1 MPPSKRAS
9 HPFKVL
15 VTDFYDEWLSSG
27 LCKFTEAGNRKP
39 PPRGKMVEWVLMS
52 WAALP
57 KDLIRK
63 SFKVCALNLVVD
75 VIEDTLIHCFKEG
88 SPCAAG
94 AELLRQQLMVQGNL
108 FLMKNP
114 FENTDED
121 MEEFLLLDLSD
132 DEDFVDILA
141 A

>member
-1 MPPSKRAS
+1 M
-9 HPFKVL
+9 
-15 VTDFYDEWLSSG
+15 
-27 LCKFTEAGNRKP
+27 
-39 PPRGKMVEWVLMS
+39 
-52 WAALP
+52 
-57 KDLIRK
+57 
-63 SFKVCALNLVVD
+63 
-75 VIEDTLIHCFKEG
+75 
-88 SPCAAG
+88 CAAG